1 MPQLI
6 QRSPL
11 GLLSLLDSKAGGI
24 APNLLTDTVS
34 PTVELLPLYGLG
46 VRVRG
51 NASVAAAGVVVGVNS
66 LGGLAVVPSGQ
77 TWHVLNI
84 TGIVNNVVAA
94 GISYGVGYSA
104 PGNLFSMIGDERST
118 PTGQRG
124 LAGGPC
130 DVWLPPGSFIAF
142 YVTRTA
148 AGADL
153 IGHFDYEGYTL

>member
-6 QRSPL
+6 QRAPL

-24 APNLLTDTVS
+24 APNALSDLVQ

-46 VRVRG
+46 VRRSVQT
-51 NASVAAAGVVVGVNS
+51 SVAAAGVVVGLNQ
-66 LGGLAVVPSGQ
+66 LGGVGQVPSGE
-77 TWHVLNI
+77 TWHLLNL
-84 TGIVNNVVAA
+84 TGIVNNVIAA
-94 GISYGVGYSA
+94 GISWAIGYSN
-104 PGNLFSMIGDERST
+104 PTGLFHMVGEEKST
-118 PTGQRG
+118 PTAIRG

-130 DVWLPPGSFIAF
+130 DVWLPPGSFVAV

-153 IGHFDYEGYTL
+153 IAYFDYERYSL